1 MRKTELSVCWN
12 SPGKYARH
20 GQKGQGCLEQKRT
33 VTTNFELN
41 DQLEGVLN
49 SMYMQID
56 RLRAIVNTLPEY
68 SVSTRSVVRTKNV
81 VQKLVELRDEIER
94 KEYIS

>member
-1 MRKTELSVCWN
+1 
-12 SPGKYARH
+12 
-20 GQKGQGCLEQKRT
+20 

-56 RLRAIVNTLPEY
+56 RLRAIVNTLPEN